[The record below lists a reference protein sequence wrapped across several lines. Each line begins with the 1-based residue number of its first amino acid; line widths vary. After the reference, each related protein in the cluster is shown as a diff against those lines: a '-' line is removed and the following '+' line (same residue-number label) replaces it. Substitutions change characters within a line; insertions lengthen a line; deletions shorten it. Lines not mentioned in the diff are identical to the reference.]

1 MAITVKNNSAAAN
14 ALNNLNKTS
23 RALSRSFERISS
35 GQRIARS
42 NDRGEREVLDDAAR
56 ALEQQRLQ
64 SVVDTDCKG
73 P

>member
-1 MAITVKNNSAAAN
+1 
-14 ALNNLNKTS
+14 
-23 RALSRSFERISS
+23 
-35 GQRIARS
+35 
-42 NDRGEREVLDDAAR
+42 VLDDAAR